1 MVLINDL
8 TIGDINSALIHLQ
21 RARGEVVGGEKG
33 DTIQNISIT
42 NKGTSSRDWSNEIE
56 RLAKKVS
63 DNEEEIERV
72 RVELMELFNSLVDNH
87 IISVEYIQEDRTLI
101 IETNADTFE
110 VEIPEDNVKLYI
122 NDNVLYFQTP
132 SQTKSVELPYI
143 PLSEKGVPNGVATL
157 DSSGRL
163 PYSQLPES
171 AMEFLGEWDA
181 STNTPTLKDG
191 IGVNGNF
198 YIVTVGGTVNFG
210 TQATPRLVTFY
221 PNDRVVYE
229 GDNER
234 WFRLPAGS
242 VVSVNGLSGVVELN
256 GTNVNYDNT
265 SGSPTLKSKIDD
277 IETMAETQADWNESN
292 SSAVSFI
299 KNKPTIPQAQV
310 QSDWTQTDSTQKDF
324 IKNKIPVWIVPG
336 ASGSDM
342 TPVDNI
348 TDGQM
353 RPPTSNAVYDILNP
367 LAVNKGGT
375 GQTSLANVDVGSAG
389 KWTTARDIKIQ
400 DADGTN
406 TGSAVSVDGSE
417 NETLKLPSTIKAT
430 LSGNASTA
438 TKVEGTYTGSGG
450 QQNPRYVGK
459 NRVCFNMMNTSIN
472 GNTQYKDFMMMD
484 CYNGF
489 DVGGTVALGINRQSL
504 GAYIMR
510 ANAGTRPDR
519 PTTWADSAELIH
531 TKNLLNILYPVGA
544 IYLTISSSDF
554 SNFLGGTWKKVTDG
568 RFIRASGTNAENV
581 PTVAQI
587 TAGSGGTQAE
597 GLPNITGYIQGTDYS
612 IGSNTGV
619 TNSGAMKGEEFNKK
633 TSSGTSQSASYMSK
647 ISFNASNGNSTVPQG
662 ASSGTIYGNSN
673 HVTPYNMAVYMWVR
687 TA

>member
-72 RVELMELFNSLVDNH
+72 RVELTELFNSLVDNH
-87 IISVEYIQEDRTLI
+87 IVNVEYIQEDRTLV
-101 IETNADTFE
+101 IETNSDTFE

-143 PLSEKGVPNGVATL
+143 PLSEKGVANGVATL

-191 IGVNGNF
+191 IGTNGNF
-198 YIVTVGGTVNFG
+198 YIVSVGGTVNFG
-210 TQATPRLVTFY
+210 TQTTPRVITFY

-242 VVSVNGLSGVVELN
+242 VVTVNGLSGVVELN

-277 IETMAETQADWNESN
+277 VETKAETQADWNESN
-292 SSAVSFI
+292 SSAIAFI
-299 KNKPTIPQAQV
+299 KNKPTIPPAQV

-324 IKNKIPVWIVPG
+324 IKNKIPIWITAG
-336 ASGSDM
+336 QSGSDM

-353 RPPTSNAVYDILNP
+353 RPPTSNAVFDILNP
-367 LAVNKGGT
+367 LAVSKGGTGMTTTTNKNAVVIGNSTTVTDAMQTVRSASGAFYSTGQDVKPAFGTLPVAQGGT
-375 GQTSLANVDVGSAG
+375 GQTSLANVSVGSAG

-406 TGSAVSVDGSE
+406 TGVAVSVDGSA
-417 NETLKLPSTIKAT
+417 NKTLKLPSTIKASIT
-430 LSGNASTA
+430 GNCSGSSGSCTGTA
-438 TKVEGTYTGSGG
+438 TNATKLGNIAV
-450 QQNPRYVGK
+450 Q
-459 NRVCFNMMNTSIN
+459 TSSI
-472 GNTQYKDFMMMD
+472 G
-484 CYNGF
+484 
-489 DVGGTVALGINRQSL
+489 GGTTEKGNHWSYV
-504 GAYIMR
+504 
-510 ANAGTRPDR
+510 
-519 PTTWADSAELIH
+519 
-531 TKNLLNILYPVGA
+531 TKA
-544 IYLTISSSDF
+544 
-554 SNFLGGTWKKVTDG
+554 K
-568 RFIRASGTNAENV
+568 FIPASGYIVYSN
-581 PTVAQI
+581 
-587 TAGSGGTQAE
+587 
-597 GLPNITGYIQGTDYS
+597 GLKIQWG
-612 IGSNTGV
+612 IHSNTGGNTTQTVGYPLTGASGGFTQPPIVNV
-619 TNSGAMKGEEFNKK
+619 TYRKTDSGGVYWYALNVHTITKDSF
-633 TSSGTSQSASYMSK
+633 K
-647 ISFNASNGNSTVPQG
+647 ISSY
-662 ASSGTIYGNSN
+662 SSFDNN
-673 HVTPYNMAVYMWVR
+673 LKFCWMAIGY
-687 TA
+687 